1 VGRQTRVDEA
11 VISTLR
17 SLGLTIKEI
26 DALAR
31 VYLERPGEPISP
43 CLAAAVGRTIA
54 PTPRRTDW

>member
-1 VGRQTRVDEA
+1 

-31 VYLERPGEPISP
+31 VYLERPGEPIGP
-43 CLAAAVGRTIA
+43 CLAAGVGRTIA
-54 PTPRRTDW
+54 PTPRRTD